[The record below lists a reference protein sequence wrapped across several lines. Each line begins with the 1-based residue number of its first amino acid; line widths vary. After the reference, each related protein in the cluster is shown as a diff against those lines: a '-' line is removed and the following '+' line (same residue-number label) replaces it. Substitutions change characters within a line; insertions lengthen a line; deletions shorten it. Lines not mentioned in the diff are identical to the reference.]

1 MMIERIPIR
10 RFAVIII
17 GSLIGAAI
25 ISQIPRAMI
34 GGLSLQTSF
43 LFGIL
48 AGILSLWTSQSAYRN
63 GNKRIAIQ
71 YGLLG
76 LGVPLALSG
85 YAPLATLGATMAV
98 LSAGVAWRIDRR
110 ILEQVTG

>member
-1 MMIERIPIR
+1 MTIEGIPIR

-25 ISQIPRAMI
+25 ISQIPIAMI

-48 AGILSLWTSQSAYRN
+48 AGILSLWMSQSVYRN
-63 GNKRIAIQ
+63 GNKRMAIQ

-85 YAPLATLGATMAV
+85 YSPLSTLHTRSSYGSTKCRSS
-98 LSAGVAWRIDRR
+98 LGNRPSHP
-110 ILEQVTG
+110 

>member
-1 MMIERIPIR
+1 M
-10 RFAVIII
+10 
-17 GSLIGAAI
+17 
-25 ISQIPRAMI
+25 
-34 GGLSLQTSF
+34 
-43 LFGIL
+43 
-48 AGILSLWTSQSAYRN
+48 
-63 GNKRIAIQ
+63 AIQ

-85 YAPLATLGATMAV
+85 YAPLATLGAAMAV

>member
-1 MMIERIPIR
+1 MAIERIPIR
-10 RFAVIII
+10 RLGVIVI
-17 GSLIGAAI
+17 GSLIGAVS
-25 ISQIPRAMI
+25 ISQIPRTMI

-63 GNKRIAIQ
+63 GNKRMAVQ

-76 LGVPLALSG
+76 IGVPLALSR
-85 YAPLATLGATMAV
+85 YSPLATLGAAMAV

>member
-1 MMIERIPIR
+1 MIERIPIR

-43 LFGIL
+43 LIGIL
-48 AGILSLWTSQSAYRN
+48 AGIFSLWTSQSAFRT
-63 GNKRIAIQ
+63 GKKRLAIQ
-71 YGLLG
+71 FGLLG
-76 LGVPLALSG
+76 IGVPLALSG
-85 YAPLATLGATMAV
+85 YSPLGTLGIAMTL

-110 ILEQVTG
+110 ILEKIIG